1 MFNVENHK
9 KKISKN
15 PFATPENYFE
25 DNEKKALQ
33 KIKSL
38 PKENSRK
45 IFYPL
50 IYFSGAAAAVF
61 ILFFSIQNTTEI
73 NQNLNSINLTS
84 SDIPYDYFD
93 DLTIDEVS
101 ENITVLDSSNYETI
115 DYLLD
120 EDISLELIAENYS
133 L

>member
-101 ENITVLDSSNYETI
+101 ENISVLDSSNYETI
-115 DYLLD
+115 DYLVD

>member
-1 MFNVENHK
+1 VFNLENHK

-33 KIKSL
+33 KIKSF
-38 PKENSRK
+38 PKENSWK

-50 IYFSGAAAAVF
+50 IYISGAAAAVF
-61 ILFFSIQNTTEI
+61 ILFFSIQNTKEL
-73 NQNLNSINLTS
+73 NQNINSINLTS

-101 ENITVLDSSNYETI
+101 ENISVLDSSNYETI
-115 DYLLD
+115 DYLVD

>member
-1 MFNVENHK
+1 VFNVENHK

-101 ENITVLDSSNYETI
+101 ENISVLDSSNYETI
-115 DYLLD
+115 DYLVD

>member
-1 MFNVENHK
+1 VFNLENHK

-50 IYFSGAAAAVF
+50 IYISGAAAAVF

>member
-1 MFNVENHK
+1 MFNVENDK

-115 DYLLD
+115 DYLVD

>member
-1 MFNVENHK
+1 
-9 KKISKN
+9 
-15 PFATPENYFE
+15 
-25 DNEKKALQ
+25 
-33 KIKSL
+33 
-38 PKENSRK
+38 
-45 IFYPL
+45 
-50 IYFSGAAAAVF
+50 
-61 ILFFSIQNTTEI
+61 LFFSIQNTTEI

>member
-1 MFNVENHK
+1 MFNLENHK

-101 ENITVLDSSNYETI
+101 ENISVLDSSNYETI
-115 DYLLD
+115 DYLVD

>member
-1 MFNVENHK
+1 VFNLENHK

-115 DYLLD
+115 DYLVD